1 MNECTSVADML
12 RMIGVGAL
20 GTLLSVLGLI
30 ALIWKAADIWKFF
43 KGYTLEVVERAKPD
57 KAAAEGSGGGMKG
70 AVITLS
76 FLVVM
81 MAIAIIYLANMP

>member
-1 MNECTSVADML
+1 ML

-20 GTLLSVLGLI
+20 GTLLGVLGLI
-30 ALIWKAADIWKFF
+30 ALIWKAADAWKFF
-43 KGYTLEVVERAKPD
+43 KSYTLEVVERAKPE
-57 KAAAEGSGGGMKG
+57 KKEAVGGGSMKG

-76 FLVVM
+76 FLVIM